1 MFFSKS
7 TLEATKQAIKVAMG
21 IQEIKQYK
29 KYLGLPSL
37 IGREKKGEF
46 QLHKRKSLVEVIGL
60 RKEAFVSGRL

>member
-37 IGREKKGEF
+37 IGREKKESF
-46 QLHKRKSLVEVIGL
+46 NYI
-60 RKEAFVSGRL
+60 KEKVWWKL

>member
-1 MFFSKS
+1 MAMFFSKS

-37 IGREKKGEF
+37 IGREKKESF
-46 QLHKRKSLVEVIGL
+46 NYI
-60 RKEAFVSGRL
+60 KEKVWWKL

>member
-7 TLEATKQAIKVAMG
+7 TLEATKQDIKVAMG

-37 IGREKKGEF
+37 IGREKKESF
-46 QLHKRKSLVEVIGL
+46 NYI
-60 RKEAFVSGRL
+60 KEKVWWKL